1 MRSHHGSRPKRC
13 YKHIETWI
21 RVSGL
26 CPRSPSPLGM
36 GSSHEILCHPYHGHN
51 DLFVCSSNGLG
62 VGNARPTYLG
72 IDLNSLLMGFM
83 IVLLYVSIIALI
95 RMFQRYF
102 GRSET

>member
-1 MRSHHGSRPKRC
+1 
-13 YKHIETWI
+13 
-21 RVSGL
+21 
-26 CPRSPSPLGM
+26 M

-102 GRSET
+102 GRSETDNKPKERTVRPTTAAI